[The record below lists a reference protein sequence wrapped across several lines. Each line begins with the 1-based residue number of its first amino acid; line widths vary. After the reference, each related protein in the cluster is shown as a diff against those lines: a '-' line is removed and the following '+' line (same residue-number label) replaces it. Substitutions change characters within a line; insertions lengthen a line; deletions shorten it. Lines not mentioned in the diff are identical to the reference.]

1 MNLISLS
8 NGPLAEALLT
18 NRFRAFRFSAGPW
31 RRSGSFLPSTG
42 CWRKPELKRVWRS
55 GEHRQSKPQAA

>member
-31 RRSGSFLPSTG
+31 RRSGSFPAINGMLAQARTQAG
-42 CWRKPELKRVWRS
+42 VAIWRASPK
-55 GEHRQSKPQAA
+55 